1 MKLIS
6 LFAVAATSVEGFT
19 SPAPATSAYKKS
31 KGDIN
36 LEKEPAILMGELVNR
51 YNLFF
56 EEQFSD
62 QTWAERG
69 INFLKNKL
77 RIQSEKILDRFENT
91 NKYCEHWPVS
101 EESDADGEVFA
112 VDRYLFI
119 MMKLLF

>member
-19 SPAPATSAYKKS
+19 SPAPATSAKKS

-51 YNLFF
+51 YHLFF

-69 INFLKNKL
+69 IKFLKKKL
-77 RIQSEKILDRFENT
+77 RYQSEKILDRFENT

-101 EESDADGEVFA
+101 EESDADGAVFA
-112 VDRYLFI
+112 ADRYYILL
-119 MMKLLF
+119 LLFF

>member
-6 LFAVAATSVEGFT
+6 VFAVVTTAQ
-19 SPAPATSAYKKS
+19 KS

-51 YNLFF
+51 YHLFF

-69 INFLKNKL
+69 IKFLKKKL
-77 RIQSEKILDRFENT
+77 HYQSEKILDRFEKT
-91 NKYCEHWPVS
+91 NDFCEHWPVS
-101 EESDADGEVFA
+101 EESDADGAVFA
-112 VDRYLFI
+112 ADRYFMIFLYDFFI
-119 MMKLLF
+119 PFKVI